1 MDEDQITLKGLLT
14 QSKTKY
20 LNVAVTGCDQKNL
33 EEGVTCATEKEQD
46 EYLHGL
52 VFTASIKTN
61 YVAYEDIDRPI
72 RSHLY

>member
-52 VFTASIKTN
+52 VFKA
-61 YVAYEDIDRPI
+61 
-72 RSHLY
+72 